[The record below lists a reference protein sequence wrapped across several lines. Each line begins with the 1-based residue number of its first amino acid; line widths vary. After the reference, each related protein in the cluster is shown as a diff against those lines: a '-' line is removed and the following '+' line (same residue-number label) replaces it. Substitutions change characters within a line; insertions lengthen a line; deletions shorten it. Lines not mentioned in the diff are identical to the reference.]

1 MFWDVG
7 PNLVDSWHSRPRFQ
21 QRVLQAVPELKGA
34 HGVSQNFLGHG
45 KVGSRLCGTLT
56 QNDSKLCKPNVCV
69 FLKWE
74 LIEWKKSPIRNL
86 RCSCLWEPL
95 AVLETSS
102 TCFWIKWWGSNAWQA
117 CWVSA
122 LVVLDGELPMLQ
134 TWDMESGS
142 TWASPLH
149 GQSTGF
155 CAWHMIL

>member
-1 MFWDVG
+1 MWAQTLLILDTAVPGSNRECFKQFQNSKELMGFLKTFWDMEKSDQ
-7 PNLVDSWHSRPRFQ
+7 DS
-21 QRVLQAVPELKGA
+21 VVPWPKMTQSY
-34 HGVSQNFLGHG
+34 VSPMF
-45 KVGSRLCGTLT
+45 
-56 QNDSKLCKPNVCV
+56 V
-69 FLKWE
+69 FFWNGNWLNEKN
-74 LIEWKKSPIRNL
+74 SPIWNL
-86 RCSCLWEPL
+86 RCSCLWEQL